1 MSQSPLVTRVIG
13 TLAALTGIVLLIG
26 LGIDHAAGW
35 LGYRPMT
42 FCTLLPPVIAVAY
55 GVGVLITCIGVIM
68 WVVSL
73 GRSSSGPGL
82 AIGGMLLF
90 ALPLMLPRYLGVT
103 CLS

>member
-1 MSQSPLVTRVIG
+1 MSHSPLVARVVG
-13 TLAALTGIVLLIG
+13 NLAALAGVVLLIG
-26 LGIDHAAGW
+26 WGIDHAAGW
-35 LGYRPMT
+35 LGYRPMA
-42 FCTLLPPVIAVAY
+42 FCTLLPPVTAVAY

-73 GRSSSGPGL
+73 GRSASGLGL

-90 ALPLMLPRYLGVT
+90 ALPLVLPRYLGAV